1 MVADCGATCA
11 KYVLC
16 LFNFAFFVSKD
27 KESGERGCLTGW
39 DLGIVLSPDGA
50 RVSHYHI
57 MTKDML
63 ISMDLSYD
71 TKVSISEV
79 CQNIS

>member
-27 KESGERGCLTGW
+27 KEIERERRKGLF
-39 DLGIVLSPDGA
+39 
-50 RVSHYHI
+50 
-57 MTKDML
+57 
-63 ISMDLSYD
+63 
-71 TKVSISEV
+71 KV
-79 CQNIS
+79 